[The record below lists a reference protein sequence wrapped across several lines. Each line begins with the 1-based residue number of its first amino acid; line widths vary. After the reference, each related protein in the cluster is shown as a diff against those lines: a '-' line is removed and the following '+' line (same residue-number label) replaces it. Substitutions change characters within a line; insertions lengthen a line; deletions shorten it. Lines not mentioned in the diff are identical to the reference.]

1 MVQFFGKGIDALKAL
16 AAVGAFIATL
26 GGILYV
32 IAEEKKWSRD
42 TRRDAYYGLFVLL
55 VLLVLVLVVALYR
68 SH

>member
-1 MVQFFGKGIDALKAL
+1 MVQFFENGIEAFRAL
-16 AAVGAFIATL
+16 AAVAVLIATL